1 MQSGRTQW
9 SVLRRKGTR
18 VVLRV
23 ILLAEL
29 TSNSLSE
36 LTELDRF
43 VIIDID

>member
-9 SVLRRKGTR
+9 SVLRRKETR
-18 VVLRV
+18 AVLRV